1 MCPEWGQL
9 HSSCHDIFG
18 VHRFVVRNV
27 VRHDPSGQVPTL
39 VVFVLLIYIFMAT
52 GSVGM
57 SVTPNVPFI
66 LTTYPATSGMLM
78 HR

>member
-1 MCPEWGQL
+1 MIY
-9 HSSCHDIFG
+9 SAST
-18 VHRFVVRNV
+18 FVVRNV

-57 SVTPNVPFI
+57 SVTPNMPFI